1 MRQKVADAGATNLF
15 ERLRARSPRGADA
28 VFLEDPDGG
37 ATTTFAELD
46 DETGRLAALLAE
58 LGAGPGERVAALV
71 EKSRAAVSLYL
82 ACLRAGAVFVP
93 MNPAL
98 TAAEAASR
106 LADAEPRVLVCD
118 PAREAE
124 LAPAAAAAGA
134 RHVLTLDAAG
144 AGTLAR
150 FRERPPAAGAAPGGA
165 DAPAVILYTSGTTG
179 RPKGALLTHGNLAAN
194 AEALT
199 RAWRIT
205 ADDVLLHALPIFHAH
220 GLFVALHTVMLAGA
234 RATFLRRFD
243 AARVAQLLPRAS
255 VYMGVPTHYT
265 RLLAV
270 PGFGRAACAGVRL
283 FVSGSAPLLPG
294 THRAFEAQTGHRI
307 LERYGMTETGM
318 ITSNP
323 LDGERVPGSVGF
335 ALPGIEVRVADA
347 AGAELPRGE
356 TGVLEVRGPNVFP
369 GYWRLPERTRE
380 EFRSGGWFVT
390 CDLAVMDAA
399 GRVRLVGRAK
409 DLVISGGMNVQPAEV
424 EAALDAVPGVL
435 ESAVIGLPHP
445 DLGEGVTAV
454 VVPDG
459 SRPLDEATVLAGIA
473 DRLAR
478 YKQPRRVLFADALP
492 RNAMGKVEKPVLRER
507 FARTYD

>member
-1 MRQKVADAGATNLF
+1 MRQTVADAGAANLF
-15 ERLRARSPRGADA
+15 ERLLARRPRPGDA
-28 VFLEDPDGG
+28 PFLEDPDGG
-37 ATTTFAELD
+37 ATSWAALD

-93 MNPAL
+93 LNPAL

-106 LADAEPRVLVCD
+106 LADAQPRVLVCD
-118 PAREAE
+118 PGRQKE
-124 LAPAAAAAGA
+124 LAAAAAGVH
-134 RHVLTLDAAG
+134 HVETLDTEG

-150 FRERPPAAGAAPGGA
+150 FRELAPTAGAAPVGA

-220 GLFVALHTVMLAGA
+220 GLFVALHTLMLAGA
-234 RATFLRRFD
+234 HVILLRRFD
-243 AARVAQLLPRAS
+243 AERVAQLLPRAS
-255 VYMGVPTHYT
+255 LYMGVPTHYT
-265 RLLAV
+265 RLLAL

-294 THRAFEAQTGHRI
+294 THRAFEARTGQCI

-335 ALPGIEVRVADA
+335 ALPGVEIRVADGS
-347 AGAELPRGE
+347 GAELPRGA
-356 TGVLEVRGPNVFP
+356 TGVLEVRGPNVFG

-390 CDLAVMDAA
+390 GDLAVMDAT
-399 GRVRLVGRAK
+399 GRVALVGRAK

-424 EAALDAVPGVL
+424 EAAIDAIPGVL
-435 ESAVIGLPHP
+435 ESAVVGLPHP

-459 SRPLDEATVLAGIA
+459 SRALDEALVLAGLA

-478 YKQPRRVLFADALP
+478 YKQPRRVFFADALP

-507 FARTYD
+507 LAGTYD